1 MTPQSVGV
9 SFVMP
14 VYNGRRWL
22 RDALDAID
30 AQRDGRPFEIIV
42 VDDGSRDGSRRIL
55 EDAVRAGRVTLIDG
69 PGRGIAAAIN
79 AGVREARYPII
90 CQVDQDVILAPG
102 WLAAPARGARRS
114 FGSRRAGPL
123 SHRAGRRLLGP
134 DDGPRSRAALPSH
147 SR

>member
-1 MTPQSVGV
+1 MRSPSTGV

-22 RDALDAID
+22 CEALDAID
-30 AQRDGRPFEIIV
+30 AQRDGRPFEVIV

-55 EDAVRAGRVTLIDG
+55 EEAVRSGRVTVIDG

-102 WLAAPARGARRS
+102 GSHTCSRRSRILGWRPLRVTTARRRTLAS
-114 FGSRRAGPL
+114 GP
-123 SHRAGRRLLGP
+123 A
-134 DDGPRSRAALPSH
+134 
-147 SR
+147 